1 MADAIVSVPA
11 QARRGE
17 IIEIK
22 ALVRHPM
29 ENGFRHTQTGERIP
43 RNIITNFVCRYDGVE
58 IFRATLHPSITAN
71 PLLSFFTVATQSGVL
86 EFRWTGDNGFSLTE
100 TAEIIVS

>member
-11 QARRGE
+11 TARRGE
-17 IIEIK
+17 VIEIK

-29 ENGFRHTQTGERIP
+29 ETGFRHTQTGERIP

-71 PLLSFFTVATQSGVL
+71 PLFLFFTVATQSGAL

-100 TAEIIVS
+100 TAKIVVS

>member
-11 QARRGE
+11 TARRGE
-17 IIEIK
+17 VIEIK

-29 ENGFRHTQTGERIP
+29 ETGFRHTQTGERIP
-43 RNIITNFVCRYDGVE
+43 RNIITNFACRYDGVE

-71 PLLSFFTVATQSGVL
+71 PLFLFFTVATQSGSL

-100 TAEIIVS
+100 TAKIVVS

>member
-11 QARRGE
+11 TARRGE
-17 IIEIK
+17 VIEIK

-29 ENGFRHTQTGERIP
+29 ETGFRHTQTGERIP
-43 RNIITNFVCRYDGVE
+43 RNIITNFICRYDGVE

-71 PLLSFFTVATQSGVL
+71 PVLVFTTVATMSGRI
-86 EFRWTGDNGFSLTE
+86 EFSWTGDNGFSVTDG
-100 TAEIIVS
+100 AAIRVV

>member
-11 QARRGE
+11 TARRGE

-29 ENGFRHTQTGERIP
+29 ETGFRHTQTGERIP

-71 PLLSFFTVATQSGVL
+71 PLFLFFTVATQSGAL

-100 TAEIIVS
+100 TAKIVVS

>member
-71 PLLSFFTVATQSGVL
+71 PMLVFSTVATTSGRI
-86 EFRWTGDNGFSLTE
+86 EFSWTGDNGFAVTE
-100 TAEIIVS
+100 SAGLQVN

>member
-1 MADAIVSVPA
+1 MADAIISVPA
-11 QARRGE
+11 TARRGE
-17 IIEIK
+17 VIEIK

-29 ENGFRHTQTGERIP
+29 ETGFRHTQTGERIP

-71 PLLSFFTVATQSGVL
+71 PLFLFFTVATQSGAL

-100 TAEIIVS
+100 TAKIVVS